1 MELRL
6 QINLIM
12 GVLLAAFASLL
23 IYLQLDNTR
32 QSVREEMEGA
42 SIVATQ
48 LLSRLQAG
56 SRNSS
61 LEDMAQFLDAVGRV
75 RANEIELRNAQDAVV
90 YHSPPPVYKAGRDAP
105 DWYAQIVSPALRTHE
120 IALAE
125 GRLLLRS
132 DPSRAILDGW
142 DDFKPMLLTV
152 LAGFILGNALVFVL
166 VGRAMRPLQ
175 KVVMGLQAM
184 EGGSYGTRLPAMH
197 GKEAKVMGEA
207 FNAMAQ
213 SVQDGIAAQTQA
225 REATLALAQNR
236 ELTQVIQTRIE
247 EVRGQ
252 IARELHDE
260 LGQQVTAIKSLG
272 QAMVLRAKGV
282 DSHTENAAR
291 MVIESAD
298 AIYEEVHQLVSQLRP
313 LALDRFGLQDALQD
327 LVEDARSRHPDTRI
341 DLHLQTPLE
350 DMESSLATATYRIVQ
365 ESLNNALRH
374 AQASQ
379 ITILLSA
386 LDHQLHI
393 DVSDNGMGATPDWE
407 DSGQFGVIGMR
418 ERAQGLDGSF
428 RFESLQP
435 SGVRVWAVLPLGHNP
450 THG

>member
-272 QAMVLRAKGV
+272 QAMALRAKGV
-282 DSHTENAAR
+282 DAHTENAAR

-341 DLHLQTPLE
+341 DLHLHTPLE